1 MENKSEKKIQI
12 NLGHICNNVCKFC
25 MNGEPLNKRKFVP
38 FSLAKKELKK
48 LKDKNYNVV
57 GFLGGEITIYPKI
70 IELVK
75 LATKLGYER
84 IDLVSNGRRYS
95 DIKFLKNLIEV
106 GNIRF
111 YLSIHS
117 HKEKIEDFL
126 TSVKGSFNEK
136 IQGLYN
142 LITLQKKGLIQ
153 ERIFI
158 NLVINKLNYKFLS
171 QILIFYFKNFGIKD
185 FRFNF
190 IRPEG
195 RAFVNFKLLVP
206 TYTEILPYLKKSI
219 LLSKK
224 LNLDISLEGIP
235 FCLLKEIKNFKDF
248 VGESKDSKN
257 IIEGEKNR
265 QEFQY
270 DEFRKDRLR
279 TKTPKCGKC
288 IYNSSC
294 EGPWTNYAEI
304 YGFKEFKPIIR
315 N

>member
-248 VGESKDSKN
+248 VGEFRDG
-257 IIEGEKNR
+257 IGEIRGGTDLR
-265 QEFQY
+265 QQIKIAEQ
-270 DEFRKDRLR
+270 RKQNLR
-279 TKTPKCGKC
+279 TKIRNCQKCV
-288 IYNSSC
+288 YDSLC
-294 EGPWTNYAEI
+294 EGPWKNYAKI
-304 YGFKEFKPIIR
+304 YRFKEFKPIK
-315 N
+315 